1 MGIKIEEKAR
11 EWLKPY
17 PNNPRKNDKA
27 VDAVAAS
34 IREFGFKVPIIA
46 DKDGV
51 IIAGHTRLKAAEKLG
66 LETVPVIVA
75 SDLTEEQAKALRLAD
90 NKSAEIAEWD
100 EEALLQELK
109 EITGFDMAVFGFEL
123 EDNASIFEDQPDDQ
137 KEDTIPE
144 SRLTFFSVSVFGMD
158 SECFL
163 DIKIPEEDAERIAH
177 VARENSEAVGQ
188 KILEVLRGL

>member
-34 IREFGFKVPIIA
+34 IREFGFKVPIIT

-90 NKSAEIAEWD
+90 NKTAELAEWD
-100 EEALLQELK
+100 PDLLLK
-109 EITGFDMAVFGFEL
+109 EL
-123 EDNASIFEDQPDDQ
+123 
-137 KEDTIPE
+137 
-144 SRLTFFSVSVFGMD
+144 
-158 SECFL
+158 SEMGGGHRHAGL
-163 DIKIPEEDAERIAH
+163 RI
-177 VARENSEAVGQ
+177 
-188 KILEVLRGL
+188 